1 MKKLLITLGVIFL
14 FFIIFIFAIA
24 LQVYN
29 SPHEQAEQNQIVYN
43 QEVEKPLT
51 RLESAER
58 QSVQDWKDEVERKK
72 REATA

>member
-29 SPHEQAEQNQIVYN
+29 SPPEQEEQNQIVYN